1 MAPPCPSHLPTPLM
15 KYCRA
20 ASRRRPVVPWNKCPA
35 NPLGDESVAKGAVGG
50 QRHRENPLNL
60 PSFATNRYS
69 YRSARAEGAQP
80 AAGAGIG
87 GQLCHTRDGR
97 LPRERGSHD
106 AQARLAQGH
115 RCGRGCELPAD
126 LRIKSHARH
135 EAELDQPLGFL
146 IELPVPGSAAP
157 SAAQTSVTA
166 ARKSSRF
173 RAEDDSMIDLF
184 GASTAKSVVPSSHS
198 LDASSRPCQARFDEP
213 GHCLVTVIGLP

>member
-1 MAPPCPSHLPTPLM
+1 MEQVSRKSARRRVGRQGCCRRSAPPRKPPESSLLRHESVQLPIG
-15 KYCRA
+15 
-20 ASRRRPVVPWNKCPA
+20 SRR
-35 NPLGDESVAKGAVGG
+35 S
-50 QRHRENPLNL
+50 
-60 PSFATNRYS
+60 
-69 YRSARAEGAQP
+69 AQP